1 MWPKKS
7 NNKHMKRL
15 YISTLAILLLTF
27 GTMTSCTK
35 DFEETNTDPNNPVSI
50 SPSLLLPNA
59 IQVMVDRYWGHST
72 RYQRLNIDAAMC
84 WIQHLSRNIYINA
97 EGDSYEIPLTISSGT
112 WNSVYNESLINFE
125 RVKTLTTA
133 GAEYENSNYLGIA
146 MTMQAFGFAY
156 LTDVFGPIPYSE
168 ALKGTAEEAI
178 NSPAYDSME
187 EVYAGILA
195 DLMEANTLLST
206 DGPVVVGDIL
216 FNGDIM
222 KWKRFT
228 NSLALRLAN
237 RQASKKPAES
247 KALISQILSDPVKYP
262 IIESNA
268 QAAQLIHFDVIGS
281 RNKMFD
287 VFSTRSDWNISSTLI
302 EKLLELDDE
311 RITVYAQPL
320 DDGSYAGLPNGL
332 TDAAAGTYNASRIG
346 LKYLDPTAP
355 SVLMTYAEVEFIKA
369 EAALEG
375 DISGDAAAYL
385 ESAIAASFKQQGLT
399 MPEDYMSRIGGVT
412 KESLMTQKWIALFG
426 QGVEAW
432 NEYRRTGFPVMPAPN
447 PSAVFSND
455 GILPTRIEYPT
466 SEYSLNK
473 ANLDEGVSKLGGSDN
488 MRTPLWW
495 VE

>member
-1 MWPKKS
+1 
-7 NNKHMKRL
+7 MKRL
-15 YISTLAILLLTF
+15 YISSIAILLLTF

-35 DFEETNTDPNNPVSI
+35 DFEEINTDPNNPVSI

-59 IQVMVDRYWGHST
+59 IQVAVDRYWGHST

-112 WNSVYNESLINFE
+112 WNSIYNESLINFE
-125 RVKTLTTA
+125 RVKTLSIE
-133 GAEYENSNYLGIA
+133 GAEFENSNYLGIA

-168 ALKGTAEEAI
+168 ALNGTAEEAI
-178 NSPAYDSME
+178 NSPKYDSME
-187 EVYAGILA
+187 EVYAGILS
-195 DLMEANTLLST
+195 DLMEANDHLST
-206 DGPVVVGDIL
+206 SGPEVVGDIL

-228 NSLALRLAN
+228 NSLALRIAN
-237 RQASKKPAES
+237 RQAVKKPAES
-247 KALISQILSDPVKYP
+247 KAIMAQILSDPVKYP
-262 IIESNA
+262 IIESNDQTA
-268 QAAQLIHFDVIGS
+268 ELIHFDVIGS

-302 EKLLELDDE
+302 DKLLELEDD

-332 TDAAAGTYNASRIG
+332 TDAAAGTYNASVIG
-346 LKYLDPTAP
+346 LKYLDPAAP

-369 EAALEG
+369 EAALDG
-375 DISGDAAAYL
+375 DIDGDAEAFL
-385 ESAIAASFKQQGLT
+385 ESAIKASFQQQGLV
-399 MPEDYMSRIGGVT
+399 MPDDYMSRIGGTT
-412 KESLMTQKWIALFG
+412 KESIMTQKWIALFG

-432 NEYRRTGFPVMPAPN
+432 NEYRRTGYPVMPAPN
-447 PSAVFSND
+447 ANSAFSNE

-473 ANLDEGVSKLGGSDN
+473 VNLDEGVNMLGGSDN

>member
-1 MWPKKS
+1 MQ
-7 NNKHMKRL
+7 RL
-15 YISTLAILLLTF
+15 YKSTIIILLLTF
-27 GTMTSCTK
+27 GTITSCTN
-35 DFEETNTDPNNPVSI
+35 DFEEINTDPNNPVSI

-59 IQVMVDRYWGHST
+59 IQIVVDRYWGHST

-112 WNSVYNESLINFE
+112 WNSIYNESLINFE
-125 RVKTLTTA
+125 RIKMLSA
-133 GAEYENSNYLGIA
+133 PGATYENSNYTGIA
-146 MTMQAFGFAY
+146 MTMQSFAFAY

-178 NSPAYDSME
+178 NSPKYDSME
-187 EVYAGILA
+187 EIYAGILA
-195 DLMEANTLLST
+195 DLMEANDQLST
-206 DGPVVVGDIL
+206 SGPAVVGDIM

-228 NSLALRLAN
+228 NSLALRIAN
-237 RQASKKPAES
+237 RQAAKKPAES
-247 KALISQILSDPVKYP
+247 RAIMTQILSDPAKYP
-262 IIESNA
+262 LIVSND
-268 QAAQLIHFDVIGS
+268 QAAELAHFDVIGS

-287 VFSTRSDWNISSTLI
+287 VFSTRSDWNISTTLI
-302 EKLLELDDE
+302 NKLLDLDDE

-320 DDGSYAGLPNGL
+320 EDGTYAGLPNGL
-332 TDAAAGTYNASRIG
+332 TDAAAGTFNASRIG

-355 SVLMTYAEVEFIKA
+355 SVLMTYSEVEFIKA
-369 EAALEG
+369 EAALDG
-375 DISGDAAAYL
+375 DITGDASEFL
-385 ESAIAASFKQQGLT
+385 ENAIKASFKQHGLT
-399 MPEDYMSRIGGVT
+399 MPSDYMSRIGGVT
-412 KESLMTQKWIALFG
+412 KESIMTQKWIALFG

-432 NEYRRTGFPVMPAPN
+432 NEYRRTGYPVMPAPHPN
-447 PSAVFSND
+447 SVFSND

-473 ANLDEGVSKLGGSDN
+473 TNLDDGVSKLGGSDN

>member
-1 MWPKKS
+1 MQ
-7 NNKHMKRL
+7 RL
-15 YISTLAILLLTF
+15 YKSTLAILLLTF
-27 GTMTSCTK
+27 GTITSCTN
-35 DFEETNTDPNNPVSI
+35 DFEEINTDPNNPVSI

-59 IQVMVDRYWGHST
+59 IQIVVDRYWGHST

-112 WNSVYNESLINFE
+112 WNSIYNESLINFE
-125 RVKTLTTA
+125 RVKTLSA
-133 GAEYENSNYLGIA
+133 PGAAYENSNYTGIA
-146 MTMQAFGFAY
+146 MTMQSFAFAY

-178 NSPAYDSME
+178 NSPKYDSMD

-195 DLMEANTLLST
+195 DLMEANDNLST
-206 DGPVVVGDIL
+206 SGPPVVGDIM

-222 KWKRFT
+222 KWKRFA
-228 NSLALRLAN
+228 NSLALRIAN
-237 RQASKKPAES
+237 RQAAKKPAES
-247 KALISQILSDPVKYP
+247 KAIMTQILSDPIKYP
-262 IIESNA
+262 IIESND
-268 QAAQLIHFDVIGS
+268 QAAELIHFDVIGS

-287 VFSTRSDWNISSTLI
+287 VFSTRSDWNISTTLI
-302 EKLLELDDE
+302 DKLLALDDE

-320 DDGSYAGLPNGL
+320 EDGTYAGLPNGL

-355 SVLMTYAEVEFIKA
+355 SVLMTYSEVEFIKA
-369 EAALEG
+369 EAALDG
-375 DISGDAAAYL
+375 DIDGDAAEFL
-385 ESAIAASFKQQGLT
+385 ESAIKASFEQQGLT
-399 MPEDYMSRIGGVT
+399 MPSDYLSRLGGVT
-412 KESLMTQKWIALFG
+412 KESIMTQKWIALFG

-432 NEYRRTGFPVMPAPN
+432 NEYRRTGYPVMPAPN
-447 PSAVFSND
+447 PNSVFSND

-473 ANLDEGVSKLGGSDN
+473 ANLDDGVSKLGGSDN

>member
-1 MWPKKS
+1 M
-7 NNKHMKRL
+7 NRL
-15 YISTLAILLLTF
+15 YKSTIAILLLTF
-27 GTMTSCTK
+27 GTITSCTN
-35 DFEETNTDPNNPVSI
+35 DFEEINTDPNNPVSI

-59 IQVMVDRYWGHST
+59 IQVVVDRYWGHST

-112 WNSVYNESLINFE
+112 WNSIYNESLINFE
-125 RVKTLTTA
+125 RIKVLSET
-133 GAEYENSNYLGIA
+133 GADFENANYKGIA
-146 MTMQAFGFAY
+146 MTMQSFAFAY

-178 NSPAYDSME
+178 NSPKYDSME

-195 DLMEANTLLST
+195 DLMEANDLLST
-206 DGPVVVGDIL
+206 SGPAVVGDIL

-228 NSLALRLAN
+228 NSLALRIAN
-237 RQASKKPAES
+237 RQAAKKPAES
-247 KALISQILSDPVKYP
+247 RAIMTQILSDPIKYP
-262 IIESNA
+262 VIESND
-268 QAAQLIHFDVIGS
+268 QAAELIHFDVIGS

-287 VFSTRSDWNISSTLI
+287 VFSTRSDWNISTTLI
-302 EKLLELDDE
+302 EKLLDLDDE
-311 RITVYAQPL
+311 RISVYAQPL
-320 DDGSYAGLPNGL
+320 ADGSYAGLPNGL
-332 TDAAAGTYNASRIG
+332 TDAAAGTFNASRIG

-375 DISGDAAAYL
+375 DITGDASEFL
-385 ESAIAASFKQQGLT
+385 ESAIKASFSQQGLT
-399 MPEDYMSRIGGVT
+399 MPSDYMSRIGGVT
-412 KESLMTQKWIALFG
+412 KESIMTQKWIALFG

-432 NEYRRTGFPVMPAPN
+432 NEYRRTGYPVMPAPHPN
-447 PSAVFSND
+447 SVFSND
-455 GILPTRIEYPT
+455 GVLPTRIEYPT

-473 ANLDEGVSKLGGSDN
+473 TNLDDGVSKLGGSDN

>member
-1 MWPKKS
+1 
-7 NNKHMKRL
+7 MKRL
-15 YISTLAILLLTF
+15 YKSTIAILLLTF
-27 GTMTSCTK
+27 GTITSCTN
-35 DFEETNTDPNNPVSI
+35 DFEEINTDPNNPVSI

-59 IQVMVDRYWGHST
+59 IQVVVDRYWGHST

-112 WNSVYNESLINFE
+112 WNSIYNESLINFE
-125 RVKTLTTA
+125 RVKSLTA
-133 GAEYENSNYLGIA
+133 PGATFENSNYIGIA
-146 MTMQAFGFAY
+146 MTMQAFSFAY
-156 LTDVFGPIPYSE
+156 LTDVFGPIPYTE
-168 ALKGTAEEAI
+168 ALRGTVEEAI
-178 NSPAYDSME
+178 NSPKYDSME

-195 DLMEANTLLST
+195 DLMEANDNLSAS
-206 DGPVVVGDIL
+206 GPAVVGDIL

-228 NSLALRLAN
+228 NSLALRIAN
-237 RQASKKPAES
+237 RQAAKKPAES
-247 KALISQILSDPVKYP
+247 RAIMSQILSDPAKYP
-262 IIESNA
+262 VIESND
-268 QAAQLIHFDVIGS
+268 QAAELIHFDVIGS

-287 VFSTRSDWNISSTLI
+287 VFSTRSDWNISTTLI
-302 EKLLELDDE
+302 EKLISLEDE

-320 DDGSYAGLPNGL
+320 EDGSYAGLPNGL

-369 EAALEG
+369 EAALDG
-375 DISGDAAAYL
+375 DITGNANEFL
-385 ESAIAASFKQQGLT
+385 ESAIKASFQQQGLT
-399 MPEDYMSRIGGVT
+399 MPSDYMSRIGGVT
-412 KESLMTQKWIALFG
+412 KESIMTQKWIALFG

-447 PSAVFSND
+447 PSSVFSND

-473 ANLDEGVSKLGGSDN
+473 ANLDEGVSKLGGTDN

>member
-1 MWPKKS
+1 MQ
-7 NNKHMKRL
+7 RI
-15 YISTLAILLLTF
+15 YISSIALLLLVF

-59 IQVMVDRYWGHST
+59 LQVTVDRYWGHST
-72 RYQRLNIDAAMC
+72 RYERLNIDAAMC

-112 WNSVYNESLINFE
+112 WNNLYRESLINFE
-125 RVKTLTTA
+125 RMKSLSA
-133 GAEYENSNYLGIA
+133 PGATYENTNYVGIA
-146 MTMQAFGFAY
+146 MVMQSFAYAY

-178 NSPAYDSME
+178 NSPRYDSQE

-195 DLMEANTLLST
+195 DLTEANDLLST
-206 DGPVVVGDIL
+206 SGPAVVGDIM

-222 KWKRFT
+222 KWKRFA
-228 NSLALRLAN
+228 NSLALRIAN
-237 RQASKKPAES
+237 RQASKKPAETQAIM
-247 KALISQILSDPVKYP
+247 KQILSDPAKYP
-262 IIESNA
+262 IIESNSQTA
-268 QAAQLIHFDVIGS
+268 ELHHFDVIGS

-302 EKLLELDDE
+302 DKLLALDDE
-311 RITVYAQPL
+311 RISVYAQPL
-320 DDGSYAGLPNGL
+320 ADGSYAGLPNGL

-355 SVLMTYAEVEFIKA
+355 SVLLTYAEVEFIKA
-369 EAALEG
+369 EAALDG
-375 DISGDAAAYL
+375 DIDGDAAEFL
-385 ESAIAASFKQQGLT
+385 ESAIKASFQQQGLV
-399 MPEDYMSRIGGVT
+399 MPSDYMTRIGGVT
-412 KESLMTQKWIALFG
+412 KESIMTQKWIALFG

-447 PSAVFSND
+447 QNAVFSND

>member
-1 MWPKKS
+1 
-7 NNKHMKRL
+7 MKRI
-15 YISTLAILLLTF
+15 YQYTAAILLLTF
-27 GTMTSCTK
+27 GTVTSCTS
-35 DFEETNTDPNNPVSI
+35 DFEEINTDPNNPVSI

-59 IQVMVDRYWGHST
+59 IQTVVDRYWGHST

-112 WNSVYNESLINFE
+112 WNSIYNESLINFE
-125 RVKTLTTA
+125 RVKTLSSP
-133 GAEYENSNYLGIA
+133 GASYENANYLGIA
-146 MTMQAFGFAY
+146 MTMQSFAFAY

-168 ALKGTAEEAI
+168 ALQGTAEESI
-178 NSPAYDSME
+178 NSPKYDSQE
-187 EVYAGILA
+187 EIYAGILS
-195 DLMEANTLLST
+195 DLMEANDMLSM
-206 DGPVVVGDIL
+206 DGPAVEGDIL

-228 NSLALRLAN
+228 NSLALRIAN
-237 RQASKKPAES
+237 RQAEKKPAES
-247 KALISQILSDPVKYP
+247 RAIMAQILGDPAKYP
-262 IIESNA
+262 IFENVE
-268 QAAQLIHFDVIGS
+268 QAAELHHFDVIGS

-302 EKLLELDDE
+302 DKLLELDDE

-355 SVLMTYAEVEFIKA
+355 SVLMTYAELEFIKA
-369 EAALEG
+369 EAALDG
-375 DISGDAAAYL
+375 DIEGDAAGFL
-385 ESAIAASFKQQGLT
+385 ESAIKASFRQQGLT
-399 MPEDYMSRIGGVT
+399 MPDDYMGRIGGVT
-412 KESLMTQKWIALFG
+412 KESIMTQKWIALFG

-432 NEYRRTGFPVMPAPN
+432 NEYRRTGYPVMPPPN
-447 PSAVFSND
+447 PNAVFSNE
-455 GILPTRIEYPT
+455 GVLPTRIEYPS

-473 ANLDEGVSKLGGSDN
+473 ANLDEGITKLGGSDN

>member
-1 MWPKKS
+1 
-7 NNKHMKRL
+7 MKRL
-15 YISTLAILLLTF
+15 YISSIAILLLTF

-50 SPSLLLPNA
+50 APSLLLPNA
-59 IQVMVDRYWGHST
+59 VQVVVDRYWGHST
-72 RYQRLNIDAAMC
+72 RYERLNIDAAMC

-112 WNSVYNESLINFE
+112 WNNLYRDALINFE
-125 RVKTLTTA
+125 KVKSLSQP
-133 GAEYENSNYLGIA
+133 GAPYENANYVGIA
-146 MTMQAFGFAY
+146 MVMQAFTYAY

-178 NSPAYDSME
+178 NSPKYDSQE

-195 DLMEANTLLST
+195 DLTEANGLLST
-206 DGPVVVGDIL
+206 SGPSVVGDIM

-222 KWKRFT
+222 KWKRFA
-228 NSLALRLAN
+228 NSLALRIAN
-237 RQASKKPAES
+237 RQAAKKPAES
-247 KALISQILSDPVKYP
+247 KAIMSQILSDPAKYP
-262 IIESNA
+262 IIENNSQTA
-268 QAAQLIHFDVIGS
+268 ELIHFDVIGS

-302 EKLLELDDE
+302 NKLLELDDE

-320 DDGSYAGLPNGL
+320 EDGSYAGLPNGL
-332 TDAAAGTYNASRIG
+332 TDAAAGNYNASRIG

-355 SVLMTYAEVEFIKA
+355 SVLMTHAEVEFIKA
-369 EAALEG
+369 EAALDG
-375 DISGDAAAYL
+375 DIEGDAAEFL
-385 ESAIAASFKQQGLT
+385 ESAIKASFIQQGLV
-399 MPEDYMSRIGGVT
+399 MPSDYMSRIDGVT
-412 KESLMTQKWIALFG
+412 KESIMTQKWIALFG

-432 NEYRRTGFPVMPAPN
+432 NEYRRTGYPVMPAPN
-447 PSAVFSND
+447 PNAVFSNE
-455 GILPTRIEYPT
+455 GVLPTRIEYPT

-473 ANLDEGVSKLGGSDN
+473 TNLDEGVSKLGGSDN
-488 MRTPLWW
+488 MRSPLWW

>member
-1 MWPKKS
+1 
-7 NNKHMKRL
+7 MKRI
-15 YISTLAILLLTF
+15 YQYTTAILLLTF

-35 DFEETNTDPNNPVSI
+35 DFEEINTDPNNPVSI

-59 IQVMVDRYWGHST
+59 IQTVVDRYWGHST

-112 WNSVYNESLINFE
+112 WNSIYNESLINFE
-125 RVKTLTTA
+125 RVKTLSA
-133 GAEYENSNYLGIA
+133 PGSSFENANYQGIA
-146 MTMQAFGFAY
+146 MTMQSFAFAY
-156 LTDVFGPIPYSE
+156 LTDVFGPIPYTE
-168 ALKGTAEEAI
+168 ALQGTGEEPI
-178 NSPAYDSME
+178 NSPKYDSQE
-187 EVYAGILA
+187 EIYAGILNE
-195 DLMEANTLLST
+195 LMEANDLLST
-206 DGPVVVGDIL
+206 DGPTVEGDIL

-222 KWKRFT
+222 KWKRFA
-228 NSLALRLAN
+228 NSLTLRIAN
-237 RQASKKPAES
+237 RQASQKPAES
-247 KALISQILSDPVKYP
+247 RAIMAQILGDPSKYP
-262 IIESNA
+262 VFENVE
-268 QAAQLIHFDVIGS
+268 QAAELHHFDVIGS

-302 EKLLELDDE
+302 DKLLELDDE

-320 DDGSYAGLPNGL
+320 EDGSYAGLPNGL

-355 SVLMTYAEVEFIKA
+355 SVLMTYAELEFIKA
-369 EAALEG
+369 EAALDG
-375 DISGDAAAYL
+375 DIEGDAAEYL
-385 ESAIAASFKQQGLT
+385 ESAIKASFRQQGLI
-399 MPEDYMSRIGGVT
+399 MPDDYMSRIGGVT
-412 KESLMTQKWIALFG
+412 KESIMTQKWIALFG

-432 NEYRRTGFPVMPAPN
+432 NEYRRTGYPVMPPPN
-447 PSAVFSND
+447 PNAVFSNE
-455 GILPTRIEYPT
+455 GVLPTRIEYPS

-473 ANLDEGVSKLGGSDN
+473 TNLDEGISKLGGSDN

>member
-1 MWPKKS
+1 MTTK
-7 NNKHMKRL
+7 NHKHMKRL
-15 YISTLAILLLTF
+15 YISAIAILLLTL

-35 DFEETNTDPNNPVSI
+35 DFGEINTDPNNPVAI

-59 IQVMVDRYWGHST
+59 IQVTVDRYWGHST

-112 WNSVYNESLINFE
+112 WNSIYKESLINFE
-125 RVKTLTTA
+125 KVKSLSGPGET
-133 GAEYENSNYLGIA
+133 YENANYVGIA
-146 MTMQAFGFAY
+146 MVMQSFAYAY

-178 NSPAYDSME
+178 NSPKYDSME

-195 DLMEANTLLST
+195 DLMEANDHLST
-206 DGPVVVGDIL
+206 SGPAVVGDIL

-228 NSLALRLAN
+228 NSLALRIAN
-237 RQASKKPAES
+237 RQATKKPAES
-247 KALISQILSDPVKYP
+247 RALMSQILSDPAKYP
-262 IIESNA
+262 VIESNA
-268 QAAQLIHFDVIGS
+268 QAAELTHFDVIGS

-287 VFSTRSDWNISSTLI
+287 VFSTRSDWNISTTLI
-302 EKLLELDDE
+302 EKLLALDDE

-320 DDGSYAGLPNGL
+320 ADGSYAGLPNGL

-355 SVLMTYAEVEFIKA
+355 SVLMTYAEVEFIKT
-369 EAALEG
+369 EAALDG
-375 DISGDAAAYL
+375 DIEGDAAKFF
-385 ESAIAASFKQQGLT
+385 ESAIKASFKQQGLT
-399 MPEDYMSRIGGVT
+399 MPSDYMNRIGGVT

-432 NEYRRTGFPVMPAPN
+432 NEYRRTGYPVMPAPN
-447 PSAVFSND
+447 PNAVFSND

-473 ANLDEGVSKLGGSDN
+473 RNLDEGVSILGGADN

>member
-1 MWPKKS
+1 
-7 NNKHMKRL
+7 MKRL
-15 YISTLAILLLTF
+15 YIASLAILLLTF

-35 DFEETNTDPNNPVSI
+35 DFEEINTDPNNPVSI
-50 SPSLLLPNA
+50 APSLLLPNA
-59 IQVMVDRYWGHST
+59 IQVVADRYWGHST
-72 RYQRLNIDAAMC
+72 RYERLNIDAAMC

-112 WNSVYNESLINFE
+112 WNNLYRDALINFE
-125 RVKTLTTA
+125 KVKSLSEP
-133 GAEYENSNYLGIA
+133 GAPYENPNYVGIA
-146 MTMQAFGFAY
+146 MVMQAFTYAY

-178 NSPAYDSME
+178 NSPKYDSME

-195 DLMEANTLLST
+195 DLMDANDYLST
-206 DGPVVVGDIL
+206 SGPAVVGDIM

-222 KWKRFT
+222 KWKRFA
-228 NSLALRLAN
+228 NSLTLRIAN
-237 RQASKKPAES
+237 RQAAKKPTES
-247 KALISQILSDPVKYP
+247 KAIMSLILSDPAKYP
-262 IIESNA
+262 VIENNSQTA
-268 QAAQLIHFDVIGS
+268 ELIHFDVIGS

-302 EKLLELDDE
+302 NKLLELDDD
-311 RITVYAQPL
+311 RITIYAQPL
-320 DDGSYAGLPNGL
+320 EDGSYAGLPNGL
-332 TDAAAGTYNASRIG
+332 TDAAAGNYNASRIG

-369 EAALEG
+369 EAALDG
-375 DISGDAAAYL
+375 DIEGDAAEFL
-385 ESAIAASFKQQGLT
+385 ESAIKASFTQQGLV
-399 MPEDYMSRIGGVT
+399 MPGDYMSRIGGVT
-412 KESLMTQKWIALFG
+412 KESIMTQKWIALFG

-432 NEYRRTGFPVMPAPN
+432 NEYRRTGYPVMPAPN
-447 PSAVFSND
+447 PSAVFSNE
-455 GILPTRIEYPT
+455 GVLPTRIEYPT

>member
-1 MWPKKS
+1 M
-7 NNKHMKRL
+7 NRL
-15 YISTLAILLLTF
+15 YKSTIAILLLTF
-27 GTMTSCTK
+27 GTITSCTN
-35 DFEETNTDPNNPVSI
+35 DFEEINTDPNNPVSI

-59 IQVMVDRYWGHST
+59 IQIVVDRYWGHST

-125 RVKTLTTA
+125 RIKMLSDS
-133 GAEYENSNYLGIA
+133 GADFENSNYKGIA
-146 MTMQAFGFAY
+146 MIMQSFAFAY

-168 ALKGTAEEAI
+168 ALKGTAEEAV
-178 NSPAYDSME
+178 NSPKYDSME
-187 EVYAGILA
+187 EIYAGILA
-195 DLMEANTLLST
+195 DLMEANENLST
-206 DGPVVVGDIL
+206 SGPAVVGDIM
-216 FNGDIM
+216 FNGDIL

-228 NSLALRLAN
+228 NSLALRIAN
-237 RQASKKPAES
+237 RQAAKKPTES
-247 KALISQILSDPVKYP
+247 RAIMTQILSDPVKYP
-262 IIESNA
+262 IITSNS
-268 QAAQLIHFDVIGS
+268 QAVELEHFDVIGS

-287 VFSTRSDWNISSTLI
+287 VFSTRSDWNISTTLI
-302 EKLLELDDE
+302 EKLLDLDDE

-320 DDGSYAGLPNGL
+320 ADGSYAGLPNGL
-332 TDAAAGTYNASRIG
+332 TDAAAGTFNASRIG

-369 EAALEG
+369 EAALDG
-375 DISGDAAAYL
+375 DITGDASAFL
-385 ESAIAASFKQQGLT
+385 ESAIKASFSQQGLT
-399 MPEDYMSRIGGVT
+399 MPSDYMSRIGGVT
-412 KESLMTQKWIALFG
+412 KESIMTQKWIALFG

-432 NEYRRTGFPVMPAPN
+432 NEYRRTGYPVMPAPHPN
-447 PSAVFSND
+447 SVFSND

-473 ANLDEGVSKLGGSDN
+473 TNLDEGVSKLGGSDN